1 MADNIDEKAAKVFKA
16 LPDIKPGEF
25 KKVDCPVC
33 GGKETLYC
41 ARSGFNGHWFVNC
54 ECGVMIIQ

>member
-33 GGKETLYC
+33 GG
-41 ARSGFNGHWFVNC
+41 NGSFTAQ
-54 ECGVMIIQ
+54 GAGSTDIGL